1 MWDKETGRPIY
12 NAIVWQCRRTA
23 PICEELKRQGLE
35 PYIREHTGLLID
47 AYFSGTKV
55 KWILDNVPDARK
67 MAAEGR
73 LAEVDG
79 PVARF
84 DACLTPHTH
93 FRCTGCGAVMDLELP
108 YDPALDAQAAKEGCT
123 VTGHS
128 LCFTGLCPQ
137 CDAGPRTNK

>member
-1 MWDKETGRPIY
+1 MQERRFSHQRERIY
-12 NAIVWQCRRTA
+12 AIVRSSHSHPTA
-23 PICEELKRQGLE
+23 EMVYQRLKPEMPRLSLGTVYRNLRQ
-35 PYIREHTGLLID
+35 
-47 AYFSGTKV
+47 
-55 KWILDNVPDARK
+55 

>member
-1 MWDKETGRPIY
+1 MQDRRFSHQRERIY
-12 NAIVWQCRRTA
+12 QAVRSSHAHPTA
-23 PICEELKRQGLE
+23 EAVYSQLKPEMPRLSLGTVYRNLRQ
-35 PYIREHTGLLID
+35 
-47 AYFSGTKV
+47 
-55 KWILDNVPDARK
+55 

-84 DACLTPHTH
+84 DAFLTPHTH

-123 VTGHS
+123 VRGHS
-128 LCFTGLCPQ
+128 LCLTRLCPQ
-137 CDAGPRTNK
+137 CDAGPRTNT